1 MKSDEFDHLPLDD
14 LFMILLHKKIMNK
27 TGGAKRQA
35 KKYYLDQYRRTGVIP
50 KPLLLAGKGIMEGRK
65 CSGRPRVLTA
75 QITKRFVDMVKASS
89 DPLDDRFIFI
99 SRNGRTIK
107 NYHFWLEEEF
117 NQTISLAALRRYA
130 KEQKLKIYLEKQ
142 DFDDE
147 PDAPAT
153 CFKDVGVFDL
163 IQVDGCRFRYFKIR
177 SENTWAKP
185 QVIEF
190 YDTGS
195 RYMMAMDACFSES
208 SQNSIDIFSQ
218 FLLSTP
224 FPDKTI
230 RFRPDNAKG
239 FLNLKRPINELNLKY
254 SVPEG
259 FFLQSDFSR
268 FNAPKD
274 KVHLESSHRS
284 LHNFEMRIIKF
295 FEKRIVTTEA
305 GYIFKKNRREKITIT
320 LLDIDLEHLRKSG
333 ILESYRQEHNTQKH
347 YFSVDGKISAWAPA
361 EKFETGL
368 SENRLISINP
378 NDVKHFMK
386 YGFDKIKAT
395 VSKKGTL
402 IFQNRT
408 YYVAV
413 GAENFSRHKSTKV
426 HVSVLPGKL
435 FLFEYKED
443 GLLLGEALCQEPFD
457 KPDKQTLLMEANEAE
472 LIIGY
477 LESKQMV
484 VDRVTLIQ
492 IHHKGL
498 TLDITQTIYENN
510 QKRYVAYSNKL
521 RQPETITA
529 KALFNAFILD
539 CERLLCREH
548 VVDYAPCQTI

>member
-1 MKSDEFDHLPLDD
+1 M
-14 LFMILLHKKIMNK
+14 
-27 TGGAKRQA
+27 
-35 KKYYLDQYRRTGVIP
+35 
-50 KPLLLAGKGIMEGRK
+50 
-65 CSGRPRVLTA
+65 
-75 QITKRFVDMVKASS
+75 
-89 DPLDDRFIFI
+89 
-99 SRNGRTIK
+99 
-107 NYHFWLEEEF
+107 
-117 NQTISLAALRRYA
+117 
-130 KEQKLKIYLEKQ
+130 
-142 DFDDE
+142 
-147 PDAPAT
+147 
-153 CFKDVGVFDL
+153 
-163 IQVDGCRFRYFKIR
+163 
-177 SENTWAKP
+177 
-185 QVIEF
+185 
-190 YDTGS
+190 
-195 RYMMAMDACFSES
+195 
-208 SQNSIDIFSQ
+208 
-218 FLLSTP
+218 
-224 FPDKTI
+224 
-230 RFRPDNAKG
+230 
-239 FLNLKRPINELNLKY
+239 
-254 SVPEG
+254 
-259 FFLQSDFSR
+259 
-268 FNAPKD
+268 
-274 KVHLESSHRS
+274 
-284 LHNFEMRIIKF
+284 
-295 FEKRIVTTEA
+295 
-305 GYIFKKNRREKITIT
+305 IT

-333 ILESYRQEHNTQKH
+333 VLESYRQEHNKRKH
-347 YFSVDGKISAWAPA
+347 YFSVNSKISAWAPA

-426 HVSVLPGKL
+426 HVSVLSGKL
-435 FLFEYKED
+435 FLFELKED
-443 GLLLGEALCQEPFD
+443 GLLLGEALCQEPFE
-457 KPDKQTLLMEANEAE
+457 KPDKQTPSMEANEAE
-472 LIIGY
+472 LIIDY